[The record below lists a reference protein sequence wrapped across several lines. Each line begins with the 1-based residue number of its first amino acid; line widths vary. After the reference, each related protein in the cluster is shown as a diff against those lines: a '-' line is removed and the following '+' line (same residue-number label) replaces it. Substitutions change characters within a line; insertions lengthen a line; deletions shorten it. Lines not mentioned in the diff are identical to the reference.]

1 MLSSLWYFKSRGN
14 DNGWMFGAELED
26 KLSQVELRQNLEIK
40 DVVVGLQRHNRLRW
54 SGRVLSRGENDS
66 KVMCRL

>member
-1 MLSSLWYFKSRGN
+1 
-14 DNGWMFGAELED
+14 MFGAELED